1 MPLKEKINQIK
12 ERIYTWEET
21 STRREKIL
29 IILVTIVVPL
39 FLYYKFYYLPSKA
52 KINHIK
58 EDIKKLEL
66 EIAKLESFVKREK
79 IIESE
84 VEKRKKFLDEIK
96 SILPTEREI
105 PQLLKNVSELAK
117 KHNLEILR
125 FTPRQEERKDYYNII
140 PFDMELKGYFY
151 DIIKFL
157 NEVESLPRLVTLNNI
172 EVLPQQREEKLIIK
186 SSFITYKYTGVPL
199 NQNQGRR

>member
-21 STRREKIL
+21 STKREKIL
-29 IILVTIVVPL
+29 IILITIVVPL

-96 SILPTEREI
+96 SILPTEKEI

-117 KHNLEILR
+117 KHKLEILR

-172 EVLPQQREEKLIIK
+172 EVLPQQKEEKLIIK